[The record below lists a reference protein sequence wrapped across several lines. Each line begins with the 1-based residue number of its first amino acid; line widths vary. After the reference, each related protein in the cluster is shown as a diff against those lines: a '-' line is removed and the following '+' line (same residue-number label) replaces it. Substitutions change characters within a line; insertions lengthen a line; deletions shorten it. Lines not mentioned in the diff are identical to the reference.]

1 MLDEIHPLSCCTFN
15 PAPLALAAP
24 KSSPTHLILCLFSMS
39 SAPISSFANTT
50 EAMVAS
56 YWPYLRQMYT
66 GGEACV
72 VEGKTVER
80 QVELRAACSPDST
93 THLLVR

>member
-1 MLDEIHPLSCCTFN
+1 
-15 PAPLALAAP
+15 
-24 KSSPTHLILCLFSMS
+24 
-39 SAPISSFANTT
+39 
-50 EAMVAS
+50 MVAS
-56 YWPYLRQMYT
+56 YWPYMRQMYT

-72 VEGKTVER
+72 VEGKPVER